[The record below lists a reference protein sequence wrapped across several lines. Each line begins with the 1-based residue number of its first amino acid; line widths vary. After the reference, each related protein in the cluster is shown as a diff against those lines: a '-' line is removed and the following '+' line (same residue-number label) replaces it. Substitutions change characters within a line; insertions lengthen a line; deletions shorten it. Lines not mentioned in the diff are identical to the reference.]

1 LCGNIF
7 DNRTLEKENQ
17 GKNAELF
24 PRIPK
29 NSCRIMDL
37 GAVYTC
43 FMDTLSGAVE
53 RITYYNAENGYT
65 VLRLRPD
72 SKLAQRFAHKSSL
85 SADGLATV
93 VGNLPELSP
102 GEHLRLQGQW
112 DNHPKHGPQ
121 FKAEV
126 CEQTLPA
133 TVAGIQGYLGSGM
146 IKGIGPRFAERIVG
160 RFKEDTFNIIETTP
174 ELLLEV
180 PGIGVDRT
188 KKITTAWQEQKQV
201 KEIMVFLHGHGVSTN
216 LAVKIYKTYGDAAL
230 ETVQKNPYQLERDI
244 YGVGFKTADRIAQA
258 LGLPPEHP
266 SRIEAGIVFALNEM
280 INDGHVYA
288 PKELLA
294 QRAIELLEISP
305 ELISPALERLAQD
318 DRIRPEMLPL
328 NSKNEGG
335 PTQVVADSQ
344 ATYGGTPVIY
354 LTPLY
359 LGEKGVAEHLRTLS
373 NPKASLS
380 SQAAFPDQT
389 LSEEQ
394 QAAVNMALTHPV
406 SILTGGPG
414 TGKTTCLKALIT
426 TLEAQHKKVALASPT
441 GRAAKRL
448 SEATGHP
455 ASTIHRLLEFSPM
468 DGFKHNAENPL
479 DLDFLVVDEASMLDL
494 LLTNHLLKAVRPGTH
509 VLFVGDVDQLPS
521 VGAGDVL
528 RNIISSGI
536 APVIRLN
543 TIFRQAANS
552 KIITNAH
559 LINQGKFPIFS
570 KEEGDFF
577 LFAAE
582 DAASAADW
590 IVTVVTERIPQK
602 FGFDAIR
609 DIQVLAPIY
618 RGPAGVIA
626 LNERLQ
632 EKLNP
637 PANNKPERKLF
648 GTTFRLG
655 DKVMQ
660 TQNNYDKDV
669 YNGDIGFISSMDITE
684 QTVVVDFDGRSAT
697 YDWSDADQLTLAY
710 VVSVHKAQGSEFPVV
725 VMPIVTPHYTMLQRN
740 LLYTAITRA
749 RKLCVLAGSRKAIAM
764 AVKNNKVAHRFTA
777 LEWRLGK

>member
-1 LCGNIF
+1 
-7 DNRTLEKENQ
+7 
-17 GKNAELF
+17 
-24 PRIPK
+24 
-29 NSCRIMDL
+29 
-37 GAVYTC
+37 
-43 FMDTLSGAVE
+43 MDTLSGAVE
-53 RITYYNAENGYT
+53 RITYYNPENGYT

-72 SKLAQRFAHKSSL
+72 MKMANRFTNKSSL
-85 SADGLATV
+85 NADGLATV
-93 VGNLPELSP
+93 VGSLPELSP

-146 IKGIGPRFAERIVG
+146 IKGIGPRFAERIVEL
-160 RFKEDTFNIIETTP
+160 FKEETFNVIESTP
-174 ELLLEV
+174 ERLLEV
-180 PGIGVDRT
+180 TGIGEDR
-188 KKITTAWQEQKQV
+188 KQKITTAWKEQKQV

-216 LAVKIYKTYGDAAL
+216 LAVKIYKTYGDASL

-258 LGLPPEHP
+258 LGLPTEHP

-280 INDGHVYA
+280 INEGHVYV

-294 QRAIELLEISP
+294 QKAIELLAVP
-305 ELISPALERLAQD
+305 QELIAPALERLAQD
-318 DRIRPEMLPL
+318 ERIRPEMIPL
-328 NSKNEGG
+328 NEKKAQGG
-335 PTQVVADSQ
+335 NVSEAQ
-344 ATYGGTPVIY
+344 AMYGTPVIY

-359 LGEKGVAEHLRTLS
+359 FSEKGVAERLRTL
-373 NPKASLS
+373 ASAA
-380 SQAAFPDQT
+380 SQVGTMNHSLFPVEK

-394 QAAVNMALTHPV
+394 QAAVNMALTHPL

-414 TGKTTCLKALIT
+414 TGKTTCLKALIS
-426 TLEAQHKKVALASPT
+426 TLAEQHKSFALASPT

-455 ASTIHRLLEFSPM
+455 ASTIHRLLEFSPVE
-468 DGFKHNAENPL
+468 GFKHDEANPL

-494 LLTNHLLKAVRPGTH
+494 LLMNNLLKAVRSGTH

-528 RNIISSGI
+528 RDIIHSGM
-536 APVIRLN
+536 APVARLN
-543 TIFRQAANS
+543 SIFRQAADS
-552 KIITNAH
+552 AIITNAH
-559 LINQGKFPIFS
+559 LINQGKFPKFA
-570 KEEGDFF
+570 KGEGDFF
-577 LFAAE
+577 LFPAE
-582 DAASAADW
+582 DATAAADW
-590 IVTVVTERIPQK
+590 IVDVVSERIPQK
-602 FGFDAIR
+602 FGFDAVR
-609 DIQVLAPIY
+609 DVQVLAPIY

-637 PANNKPERKLF
+637 PSGSKPERKLY
-648 GTTFRLG
+648 GTIFRLG

-669 YNGDIGFISSMDITE
+669 YNGDIGFVRTLDMVE
-684 QTVVVDFDGRSAT
+684 QTLVVDFDGRTAT
-697 YDWSDADQLTLAY
+697 YDWSDTDQLTLAY
-710 VVSVHKAQGSEFPVV
+710 VVSIHKAQGSEFPVV
-725 VMPIVTPHYTMLQRN
+725 VMPIVTQHYTMLQRN

-749 RKLCVLAGSRKAIAM
+749 RKLCVLAGNPRAISM
-764 AVKNNKVAHRFTA
+764 AVRNNKVSQRFTA
-777 LEWRLGK
+777 LEWRLVKNKGIKGE

>member
-1 LCGNIF
+1 
-7 DNRTLEKENQ
+7 
-17 GKNAELF
+17 
-24 PRIPK
+24 
-29 NSCRIMDL
+29 
-37 GAVYTC
+37 
-43 FMDTLSGAVE
+43 MDTLCGAVE
-53 RITYYNAENGYT
+53 RITYYNPDNGYT

-72 SKLAQRFAHKSSL
+72 TKMANRFTNKSSL
-85 SADGLATV
+85 NSDGLATV
-93 VGNLPELSP
+93 VGSLPELSP

-133 TVAGIQGYLGSGM
+133 TVAGIEGYLGSGM

-160 RFKEDTFNIIETTP
+160 RFQEETFNVIESAP
-174 ELLLEV
+174 DRLLEV
-180 PGIGVDRT
+180 AGIGEDRMR
-188 KKITTAWQEQKQV
+188 KITTAWKEQKQV

-216 LAVKIYKTYGDAAL
+216 LAVKIYKTYGDASL

-244 YGVGFKTADRIAQA
+244 YGVGFKTADKIAQA
-258 LGLPPEHP
+258 LGLPAEHP

-280 INDGHVYA
+280 INDGHVYT
-288 PKELLA
+288 PKESLA
-294 QRAIELLEISP
+294 QRAIELLAVSD
-305 ELISPALERLAQD
+305 ELIAPALERLAQD
-318 DRIRPEMLPL
+318 ERIRPEMVPL
-328 NSKNEGG
+328 QGG
-335 PTQVVADSQ
+335 KDKAKQVVSEAQ
-344 ATYGGTPVIY
+344 AMYGTPVIY

-359 LGEKGVAEHLRTLS
+359 FGEKGVADRLRTLS
-373 NPKASLS
+373 SAA
-380 SQAAFPDQT
+380 SQAKTMNHSLFPVGN
-389 LSEEQ
+389 LSDEQ
-394 QAAVNMALTHPV
+394 KAAVNMALTHPL

-426 TLEAQHKKVALASPT
+426 TIADQHKRFALASPT

-455 ASTIHRLLEFSPM
+455 ASTIHRLLEYSPVE
-468 DGFKHNAENPL
+468 GFKHNNENPL
-479 DLDFLVVDEASMLDL
+479 DLDFLVVDETSMLDL
-494 LLTNHLLKAVRPGTH
+494 LLMNNLLKAVSPGTH

-528 RNIISSGI
+528 RNMISSGI
-536 APVIRLN
+536 APVTRLN
-543 TIFRQAANS
+543 SIFRQAADS
-552 KIITNAH
+552 RIITNAH
-559 LINQGKFPIFS
+559 LINQGKLPIFS
-570 KEEGDFF
+570 KSDGDFF
-577 LFAAE
+577 LFPAE
-582 DAASAADW
+582 DAAGAADW
-590 IVTVVTERIPQK
+590 IVDVVSERIPQK
-602 FGFDAIR
+602 FGFDAVR

-637 PANNKPERKLF
+637 PSGSKPERKLY

-669 YNGDIGFISSMDITE
+669 YNGDIGFVNSLDVVE
-684 QTVVVDFDGRSAT
+684 QTLAVDFDGRSAT

-710 VVSVHKAQGSEFPVV
+710 VVSIHKAQGSEFPVV
-725 VMPIVTPHYTMLQRN
+725 VMPIVTQHYTMLQRN
-740 LLYTAITRA
+740 LFYTAITRA
-749 RKLCVLAGSRKAIAM
+749 RKLCVLAGSPRAISM
-764 AVKNNKVAHRFTA
+764 AVRNNKVAQRFTA
-777 LEWRLGK
+777 LEWRLGEGAKRSQN

>member
-1 LCGNIF
+1 
-7 DNRTLEKENQ
+7 
-17 GKNAELF
+17 
-24 PRIPK
+24 
-29 NSCRIMDL
+29 
-37 GAVYTC
+37 
-43 FMDTLSGAVE
+43 MDTLSGAVE

-72 SKLAQRFAHKSSL
+72 TKMANRFTNKSTL
-85 SADGLATV
+85 NADGLATV

-133 TVAGIQGYLGSGM
+133 TVAGIQSYLGSGM

-160 RFKEDTFNIIETTP
+160 LFKEETFNVIETTP
-174 ELLLEV
+174 ERLLEIS
-180 PGIGVDRT
+180 GIGEDR
-188 KKITTAWQEQKQV
+188 KQKITTAWKEQKQV

-216 LAVKIYKTYGDAAL
+216 LAVKIYKTYGDSSL
-230 ETVQKNPYQLERDI
+230 ETVQKNPYQLERDS

-258 LGLPPEHP
+258 LGLPADHP

-280 INDGHVYA
+280 INEGHVYV
-288 PKELLA
+288 PRELLV
-294 QRAIELLEISP
+294 QKVIELLVVP
-305 ELISPALERLAQD
+305 QELIAPALERLAED
-318 DRIRPEMLPL
+318 ERIRPEMIPSQ
-328 NSKNEGG
+328 SKNEEKKI
-335 PTQVVADSQ
+335 QVAD
-344 ATYGGTPVIY
+344 TPVIY

-359 LGEKGVAEHLRTLS
+359 FGEKGVAERLRTL
-373 NPKASLS
+373 ASAT
-380 SQAAFPDQT
+380 SQVGTINHSLFPVEN

-394 QAAVNMALTHPV
+394 QTAVNMALTHPL

-414 TGKTTCLKALIT
+414 TGKTTCLKALIF
-426 TLEAQHKKVALASPT
+426 TLVEQHKSFALASPT

-448 SEATGHP
+448 SEATGYP
-455 ASTIHRLLEFSPM
+455 ASTIHRLLEFSPVE
-468 DGFKHNAENPL
+468 GFKHDDANPL

-494 LLTNHLLKAVRPGTH
+494 LLMNNLLKAVRPGTH

-528 RNIISSGI
+528 RNLIHSGV
-536 APVIRLN
+536 APVTRLN
-543 TIFRQAANS
+543 SIFRQAADS
-552 KIITNAH
+552 AIITNAH
-559 LINQGKFPIFS
+559 LINQGKFPKFA
-570 KEEGDFF
+570 KGDGDFF
-577 LFAAE
+577 LFPAE
-582 DAASAADW
+582 DAIAAADW
-590 IVTVVTERIPQK
+590 IVDVVAERIPQK
-602 FGFDAIR
+602 FGFDAVR
-609 DIQVLAPIY
+609 DVQVLAPIY
-618 RGPAGVIA
+618 RGPAGVVA

-637 PANNKPERKLF
+637 PSGSKPERKLY
-648 GTTFRLG
+648 GTIFRLG

-669 YNGDIGFISSMDITE
+669 YNGDIGFVRSLDVVE
-684 QTVVVDFDGRSAT
+684 QTLVVDFDGRMAT

-710 VVSVHKAQGSEFPVV
+710 VVSIHKAQGSEFPVV
-725 VMPIVTPHYTMLQRN
+725 VMPIVTQHYTMLQRN

-749 RKLCVLAGSRKAIAM
+749 RKLCVLAGSPRAISM
-764 AVKNNKVAHRFTA
+764 AVRNNKVSQRFTA
-777 LEWRLGK
+777 LEWRLNIGNVGK